1 MNKAATS
8 VVGIIAIIVTTIGT
22 ISLSSLVVITAP
34 IYAAPPRALAFEYC
48 YTTRD
53 PSSGGEA
60 EERCFQQSALGDPS
74 RTCDINRDS
83 DPNALSPCHQ
93 QGPPNR

>member
-1 MNKAATS
+1 MDKAATR
-8 VVGIIAIIVTTIGT
+8 VVGIIAIIITTIGT

-34 IYAAPPRALAFEYC
+34 IYAAPPRALAFDYC

-53 PSSGGEA
+53 PSSGEV
-60 EERCFQQSALGDPS
+60 EQPCFSQSAFGDPS
-74 RTCDINRDS
+74 RTCDINRAS

-93 QGPPNR
+93 KGPPS

>member
-1 MNKAATS
+1 MDNAATR

-34 IYAAPPRALAFEYC
+34 IYAAPPRALAFDYC

-53 PSSGGEA
+53 PSTGEVDQP
-60 EERCFQQSALGDPS
+60 CFPLS
-74 RTCDINRDS
+74 RTCDITRAS

-93 QGPPNR
+93 KGPPNQ